1 MTTKVTR
8 KVTRLE
14 MPKACKSNWG
24 AKIRTWNIPINSRST
39 RRDCLGRFGL
49 ESGENGLISPKSYPE
64 SYPLFYARFRVGVS
78 ARVRSALSKG
88 VLGASVASN
97 ILAAVPEGAR

>member
-8 KVTRLE
+8 KVTRFE
-14 MPKACKSNWG
+14 MPNARNSNWG

-39 RRDCLGRFGL
+39 RRDCLGEFGREL
-49 ESGENGLISPKSYPE
+49 GENGRISPKSYPE
-64 SYPLFYARFRVGVS
+64 SYPLFYARFSVGVS
-78 ARVRSALSKG
+78 ACVCPAPFGG